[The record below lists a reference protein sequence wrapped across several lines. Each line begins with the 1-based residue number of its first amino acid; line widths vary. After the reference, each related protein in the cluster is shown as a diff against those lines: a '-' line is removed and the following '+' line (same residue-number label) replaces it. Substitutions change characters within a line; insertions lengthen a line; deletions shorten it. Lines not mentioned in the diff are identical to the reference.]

1 MSRALAMQANAVA
14 TGDTG
19 AVLLQRRCA
28 CGQGASELTGACD
41 DCQRERLLGLQA
53 RLAIGASD
61 DPLEIEADRAA
72 ARVLRPDVARTDP
85 SRDAPLALT
94 RRSSVPAA
102 AHQAAAPA
110 SVHQT
115 LARAG
120 EPLAPATRAF
130 FEPRFGHDF
139 GKVRVHRDALAA
151 RSAREVQAQAYTVG
165 HAVVF
170 GSGQYDPHSIGGK
183 ALLAHELAHVVQQ
196 SAASPRTV
204 QRAVVRQGALSIHI
218 DYGPVVL
225 IPDADRAD
233 HAIGQIAAFT
243 GAPPPAAQETAIRAL
258 TADAQK
264 WLMFALTLVSDNIA
278 AASTLDRGVATQR
291 LVDHAGSALHVPQ
304 PDPARAFVREAMRVS
319 GWSETAQAQRLSA
332 PVDPDLSAIDT
343 IVNPPPSTGA
353 IGDPLD
359 AAALNARLP
368 PALTHLLTTLDPA
381 GRANVGTRSLSAF
394 QAIGDVVQ
402 TEARSFFAPYA
413 DAAIGN
419 LYDLQPA
426 WHASANIFDV
436 GTLTPNAAQR
446 RSYLSN
452 RAEIIGRSDTTSSI
466 VNDAN
471 IFADVHFEST
481 RATDRA
487 ELAGIVATMEADPA
501 IAPVVD
507 RLIQH
512 TGRKT
517 GTASATRIGLV
528 TDFDADQRS
537 ACADHWVGIDTLC
550 HEVLH
555 ALVHPDFV
563 ATAGRVAFPQVIRE
577 GFTEVLGVQLF
588 NDRIVPKANA
598 DAAFKTTLETGVTGA
613 PCPAPVAAT
622 IGYGS
627 AGSGAEDIR
636 TRVHDDNFRAA
647 YFLGRP
653 ELAGLPP

>member
-1 MSRALAMQANAVA
+1 MTRPLPMRANAPA
-14 TGDTG
+14 PAETSHL
-19 AVLLQRRCA
+19 LLQRQCA
-28 CGQGASELTGACD
+28 CGQRASELTGECA
-41 DCQRERLLGLQA
+41 DCRQDKMLGLQA

-72 ARVLRPDVARTDP
+72 AQVLRADPVGARAARAT
-85 SRDAPLALT
+85 PLSLT
-94 RRSSVPAA
+94 RRSSA
-102 AHQAAAPA
+102 AHAAHRQTAPD

-115 LARAG
+115 LSRSG
-120 EPLAPATRAF
+120 EPLPRSTRAF

-139 GKVRVHRDALAA
+139 GNVRVHRDALAA

-165 HAVVF
+165 DALVF
-170 GSGQYDPHSIGGK
+170 GSGQYDPQNRSGH

-196 SAASPRTV
+196 SSASPRTV
-204 QRAVVRQGALSIHI
+204 QRAVIPQGALTITVN
-218 DYGPVVL
+218 YGPLLPVAL
-225 IPDADRAD
+225 ADRAD
-233 HAIGQIAAFT
+233 HAVGQITAFA
-243 GAPPPAAQETAIRAL
+243 GAPPLATQETAISAL
-258 TADAQK
+258 GPVAQR
-264 WLMFALTLVSDNIA
+264 WLMFALKLLSDNTA

-291 LVDHAGSALHVPQ
+291 LIDHAAGAIHAPL
-304 PDPARAFVREAMRVS
+304 PDPAHEFVREAMRVS
-319 GWSETAQAQRLSA
+319 GWSETAQSQRLTA

-359 AAALNARLP
+359 VAAFQTRLP

-381 GRANVGTRSLSAF
+381 GRARVGTRALSAF

-419 LYDLQPA
+419 LYDLRPT

-436 GTLTPNAAQR
+436 GALTPNAAQR
-446 RSYLSN
+446 RGYLSN
-452 RAEIIGRSDTTSSI
+452 RAEIVGRSATRSAI
-466 VNDAN
+466 VNDPH

-481 RATDRA
+481 RATDRV
-487 ELAGIVATMEADPA
+487 ELSSIVTTMEADPA

-507 RLIQH
+507 RLIKH
-512 TGRKT
+512 TGRQS
-517 GTASATRIGLV
+517 GRGSATRIGLV
-528 TDFDADQRS
+528 TDFDAGRRS
-537 ACADHWVGIDTLC
+537 ACTDHWAGIDTLC

-563 ATAGRVAFPQVIRE
+563 ATAGRVAFPQVVRE

-613 PCPAPVAAT
+613 PCPAPVVAT
-622 IGYGS
+622 IGYRS
-627 AGSGAEDIR
+627 AGSGAESIR
-636 TRVHDDNFRAA
+636 TKVHDENFRAA

-653 ELAGLPP
+653 ALAGLPP